1 MNKQNKVN
9 RFCEGKIPTCAC
21 CKIWTLI
28 MINESWFHWKDIL
41 TPHIFLVYQFIFR
54 SIVKHVSKQK
64 KFFVLLLTMFS
75 FVNNSGRHGSDQKF
89 YFEAVTNKWSTF
101 QKRLN
106 QCQKGQRHLVPTVKY
121 FFMSNNFY
129 YVDCNPIWLKWLEK

>member
-28 MINESWFHWKDIL
+28 KESWFHWKRHFD
-41 TPHIFLVYQFIFR
+41 TSHFLSLSVYLQIY
-54 SIVKHVSKQK
+54 HQACLEAK
-64 KFFVLLLTMFS
+64 KFLVLLLTMFS
-75 FVNNSGRHGSDQKF
+75 FVNNSGRHGSNQKF
-89 YFEAVTNKWSTF
+89 YFEACASKRSTF
-101 QKRLN
+101 DKRLN
-106 QCQKGQRHLVPTVKY
+106 QYQKGQRHLVPTVKY
-121 FFMSNNFY
+121 FFMSNNSY